1 MPTKIHGA
9 EYPIQKIFCDDFV
22 FSIPLYQR
30 PYAWEIEQAE
40 ALLEDLL
47 GFLGDDDTP
56 ISELISSQNEGP

>member
-9 EYPIQKIFCDDFV
+9 EYPIEKIFCDDFV

-40 ALLEDLL
+40 NLLDDLL
-47 GFLGDDDTP
+47 GFWGIATALLRNLTP
-56 ISELISSQNEGP
+56 TS